1 MQDFL
6 YLKFLD
12 RIKGLFSTQGIDYP
26 VMRRIL
32 QVKLVINSRRPATVL
47 SREQSEHKNSYLSSL
62 GTYAFMGLF
71 IGLLLV
77 LLPSPLFLTM
87 SIVMG
92 MTLFLLLTTMIS
104 DFSSVLLDLQDR
116 TILLTRP
123 LSVKTLNAAKLLY
136 ILYYLVGI
144 TLSLAGVSLIIG
156 LFKYGVWFFL
166 TMLLILIL
174 ICCFSLLFTA
184 IFYFSILHLFSGE
197 KLRDIINF
205 FQIILTVFMTVVYQ
219 LIGRMFNIIDLNVQI
234 DLHWWSYLLPSSWF
248 AAPFVVLFSDER
260 RAEYFLL
267 SAIGII
273 IPILA
278 LILYIKVAAPAF
290 EQNLQKLASTGSR
303 RTARPSRL
311 HKISRLLCR
320 NHDEQVFFEFTC
332 SMLKSERKLKL
343 RLFPSLTLGVI
354 MPFIML
360 LSMVHPE
367 MTTSG
372 FFQTV
377 SEGKYYLFI
386 YFSVFLYATSF
397 SVISR
402 SESYQGAWVYSA
414 MPIDNLGLVFR
425 GAMKGFLYK
434 YIVPFYLLT
443 CVIFTVLCGMKII
456 LDLVIIFVNL
466 ILVMLSVFLLSKKEL
481 PFSQDI
487 RINRGSGSFGVA
499 LLSILLCG
507 SLAAAHILL
516 ATQLHY
522 GLVLNF
528 GISTVLAVFLWH
540 RCFRIGWGQIV
551 YGP

>member
-12 RIKGLFSTQGIDYP
+12 RIKGLFSALGIDYP

-32 QVKLVINSRRPATVL
+32 QVKLFINSRRPATVL
-47 SREQSEHKNSYLSSL
+47 SRGESKRKNSYLSSL
-62 GTYAFMGLF
+62 GIYAFMGFF
-71 IGLLLV
+71 IGLLV
-77 LLPSPLFLTM
+77 LFPSPLFLTM

-123 LSVKTLNAAKLLY
+123 VSVKTLNAVKFLY

-184 IFYFSILHLFSGE
+184 IFYFTILHLFSGE
-197 KLRDIINF
+197 KLRDIINY

-219 LIGRMFNIIDLNVQI
+219 LIGRMFNVIDLNVQI
-234 DLHWWSYLLPSSWF
+234 NLHWWSYLLPSSWF

-290 EQNLQKLASTGSR
+290 EHNLQKLASAGSR

-311 HKISRLLCR
+311 HKISRLLCP

-360 LSMVHPE
+360 LSMVRPD
-367 MTTSG
+367 TTSA
-372 FFQTV
+372 FVQTV

-386 YFSVFLYATSF
+386 YFSVFIYATSF
-397 SVISR
+397 SAISR
-402 SESYQGAWVYSA
+402 SESYRGAWVYRA
-414 MPIDNLGLVFR
+414 MPIDNTGLVFK

-434 YIVPFYLLT
+434 YIIPFYLLT
-443 CVIFTVLCGMKII
+443 CVIFTLLWGTKII
-456 LDLVIIFVNL
+456 LDLLIIFVNL

-487 RINRGSGSFGVA
+487 RINQSSGSFGVA

-516 ATQLHY
+516 ATRLHY

-528 GISTVLAVFLWH
+528 GISTVLTVFLWH
-540 RCFRIGWGQIV
+540 KCFRIGWDQIV
-551 YGP
+551 RDAG